1 MITENPHHLLSQLPV
16 PKGLPLLGNLLQ
28 IDLHKLHSIL
38 EEWATIYGDIY
49 QFKLFNKTVVAIS
62 DPTLIQ
68 SIMRDR
74 PETYRRVS
82 AIERVGAELSSNGAF
97 AAEGEQWRHQRQ
109 VTMQAFKPEQ
119 LRQFFPVLHHNCGTV
134 AKALA

>member
-1 MITENPHHLLSQLPV
+1 MNSE
-16 PKGLPLLGNLLQ
+16 
-28 IDLHKLHSIL
+28 
-38 EEWATIYGDIY
+38 
-49 QFKLFNKTVVAIS
+49 AIS
-62 DPTLIQ
+62 GPTLIQ

-82 AIERVGAELSSNGAF
+82 AIERAGAELGSNGVF

-119 LRQFFPVLHHNCGTV
+119 LRQFFPVMHNITERLQKHWCKIAQSIYRKIGC
-134 AKALA
+134 ALRSM